1 MVGSNILD
9 FLFYISPII
18 ILVVSLIGVGWSVK
32 KSKKYLIGYILLLLG
47 VLIYYYGLLVVREWD
62 GMAIS
67 LFFGGGFILLGLLV
81 LFITLIYS
89 KWTAKVV

>member
-1 MVGSNILD
+1 MSANILD
-9 FLFYISPII
+9 YLLYIIPIV
-18 ILVVSLIGVGWSVK
+18 ILVISLIGIGWSAK
-32 KSKKYLIGYILLLLG
+32 KSKKYLLGYTLLLLG
-47 VLIYYYGLLVVREWD
+47 VVTYYYGLLVVRECD

-89 KWTAKVV
+89 KWTAKLA